1 MQQIIWRVTAFI
13 ATLAL
18 VVMASGV
25 AEPGSRGR
33 ETQSGGAQ
41 PGSNPTATKNQPNPK
56 MTIKVSPEYTRTQ
69 VKTGSSPK

>member
-1 MQQIIWRVTAFI
+1 VQQIIWRVTAFI

-33 ETQSGGAQ
+33 QTQSGGEQ

>member
-1 MQQIIWRVTAFI
+1 VQQIIWRVTAFI

-33 ETQSGGAQ
+33 QTQSGGGQ

-56 MTIKVSPEYTRTQ
+56 MTINVSPEYTRTQ

>member
-1 MQQIIWRVTAFI
+1 VQQIIWRATAFI

-33 ETQSGGAQ
+33 QTQSGGGQA
-41 PGSNPTATKNQPNPK
+41 GSNPTATKNQPNPRT
-56 MTIKVSPEYTRTQ
+56 TIKVSPEYTRTQ
-69 VKTGSSPK
+69 VKTGSSSK

>member
-1 MQQIIWRVTAFI
+1 VQQIIWRVTAFI

-33 ETQSGGAQ
+33 QTQSGGAQ

>member
-1 MQQIIWRVTAFI
+1 VQQIIWRVTAFI

-33 ETQSGGAQ
+33 QTQSGGGQ

-56 MTIKVSPEYTRTQ
+56 MTIKVSPEYTRPQ

>member
-25 AEPGSRGR
+25 AEAGSRGR
-33 ETQSGGAQ
+33 QTQSDGGQ
-41 PGSNPTATKNQPNPK
+41 PGSNPTATKNEPNPK

>member
-1 MQQIIWRVTAFI
+1 VQRIIWRVTAFI

-25 AEPGSRGR
+25 AESASRGR
-33 ETQSGGAQ
+33 QTQWGGGQ
-41 PGSNPTATKNQPNPK
+41 PGSNPTATKNQPKPK

-69 VKTGSSPK
+69 IKTGSSPK

>member
-1 MQQIIWRVTAFI
+1 VQQIIWRVTAFI

-33 ETQSGGAQ
+33 QTQSGGGQ

-69 VKTGSSPK
+69 VKTGSSSK

>member
-1 MQQIIWRVTAFI
+1 VQQIIWRVTAFI

-18 VVMASGV
+18 VVMTSGV

-33 ETQSGGAQ
+33 QTQSGGGQ